1 MFAYLRTHKNSIDIK
16 VLKTTFAIAL
26 VQMTT
31 SRLMTNS
38 GTQSLEMCNKLIAL

>member
-26 VQMTT
+26 LQMT
-31 SRLMTNS
+31 SRLMTNE
-38 GTQSLEMCNKLIAL
+38 TCEFRDPIARNV